1 MIFPTFSRPSLRKMS
16 EISINTVENFG
27 QVKQISLL
35 TTCTTKL
42 HRYHGVKQHIFAY
55 SNLNF
60 REFHPTLLLPWES
73 TLNVKDRGGHRK
85 GGKKFQIR

>member
-1 MIFPTFSRPSLRKMS
+1 MKKIS
-16 EISINTVENFG
+16 EKSINTAENSDEFE
-27 QVKQISLL
+27 QISLL